1 MCKLSNPD
9 PLPVLAMCNMTIETL
24 AGVRQIP
31 DVQVLRLQH
40 QPEVACREVRPEYE
54 HQRESS
60 HLRSSQQVSRS
71 QQVILQPSLLTPY
84 TLHLTLYIT
93 LMVVVR
99 SELTQ

>member
-60 HLRSSQQVSRS
+60 HLRSSQQV
-71 QQVILQPSLLTPY
+71 ILQPSLLTPY